1 MAKLKQHYPTLDARG
16 SIGGVAI
23 SDLITSINTYER
35 SGLADGDSNAIAT
48 FFTNIAGRDY
58 LTSLFYDSWLKL
70 STPRLIFRGS
80 YGAETFSPSNSIY
93 KKSLA
98 GSGNVFG
105 AVTPSLSLIQKI
117 KYPINFIIDFNNDA
131 SRDTG
136 YRNYRCETCGLTG
149 NKAMTT
155 LGQAEWLKRLIM
167 HSADP
172 STAHPF
178 ITEADVDVLLFGST
192 SQPGGMSAGISN
204 ILQNALSDVIDVQDR
219 EVYPVTSKQP
229 YWQIFNKIGWGE
241 SETRSA
247 SEVVVLAHVCIPSP
261 SETRSFVVSA
271 SVSVGLNPNEITAKE
286 SAKNIGF
293 AGRLMQKTLEQSL
306 KQILS
311 KP

>member
-1 MAKLKQHYPTLDARG
+1 
-16 SIGGVAI
+16 
-23 SDLITSINTYER
+23 
-35 SGLADGDSNAIAT
+35 
-48 FFTNIAGRDY
+48 
-58 LTSLFYDSWLKL
+58 
-70 STPRLIFRGS
+70 
-80 YGAETFSPSNSIY
+80 
-93 KKSLA
+93 
-98 GSGNVFG
+98 
-105 AVTPSLSLIQKI
+105 
-117 KYPINFIIDFNNDA
+117 
-131 SRDTG
+131 
-136 YRNYRCETCGLTG
+136 
-149 NKAMTT
+149 
-155 LGQAEWLKRLIM
+155 M

-178 ITEADVDVLLFGST
+178 ITRADIDVLLFGTASKH
-192 SQPGGMSAGISN
+192 GGMSAGISN